1 MFREGQDIRGLFGP
15 VWSEHVSDG
24 RLLQH
29 RDHML
34 AASRLVARLNWL
46 RWRGGLMGD
55 IIKPSEEGIHYMQT
69 EGHFDVCLTCKE
81 KLAEGYN
88 GLNHW
93 AQHIK
98 LVFLDWAVHQ
108 SHSNRDA
115 GGRADLCCRSGSGV
129 PIFEA

>member
-1 MFREGQDIRGLFGP
+1 MFREGQDIR
-15 VWSEHVSDG
+15 WD
-24 RLLQH
+24 

-34 AASRLVARLNWL
+34 AASRLVARLYWL

-69 EGHFDVCLTCKE
+69 EGHFDFCLTCKE
-81 KLAEGYN
+81 ELTEGYE
-88 GLNHW
+88 GFYHW

-98 LVFLDWAVHQ
+98 LVFLDWAIHQ
-108 SHSNRDA
+108 SHSNIDA

-129 PIFEA
+129 PIF